1 MTAAQTAPAISVV
14 IPTYNAARYVE
25 QAVASV
31 LAQDFKDFEVLLID
45 DGSTDDTASVVARFA
60 SDPRVR
66 LLRNERNMGLI
77 ATLHRAYAQCRA
89 PLIARMDSDDICAP
103 DRFGQQVAF
112 LRGHPEI
119 DIVGGAI
126 RFFGNVVPNV
136 FTFPTSHADIHP
148 AMLFYCPLAHPALM
162 FRRELLDRGLI
173 RYDDAF
179 RHAED
184 YHLWSRLLL
193 QVKAANLSQ
202 VVLDYRLHAQQ
213 VSSDSSDKQYAA
225 SLRVRRQML
234 EECGIEPSADEIA
247 LHESVILERPPAR
260 VDYLPALAAW
270 FNRLEAAAS
279 RSGYWEVDALHRL
292 LKRKFLESAQ
302 RVGTNLAMLAK
313 SPDTGHYVSAE
324 DARQVVL
331 ETVVPTLAKRIKRR
345 LKAQLWKLRTIARK
359 P

>member
-1 MTAAQTAPAISVV
+1 MNGHFAVPAISVV
-14 IPTYNAARYVE
+14 VPTYNAARYVAE
-25 QAVASV
+25 AVASV
-31 LAQDFKDFEVLLID
+31 LAQDFSDFELLLID
-45 DGSTDDTASVVARFA
+45 DGSTDDTASVVSQFA
-60 SDPRVR
+60 ADPRVR

-77 ATLHRAYAQCRA
+77 ATLHRAYAECRG

-103 DRFGQQVAF
+103 DRFSRQVAF
-112 LRGHPEI
+112 LSAHPEV

-126 RFFGNVVPNV
+126 RFFGNVAPNV

-148 AMLFYCPLAHPALM
+148 AMLFFCPLAHPALM

-184 YHLWSRLLL
+184 YHLWSRLLR
-193 QVKAANLSQ
+193 QVKAANLPQ

-234 EECGIEPSADEIA
+234 QECGIEPSDDEVA

-260 VDYLPALAAW
+260 SDYLAALAAW
-270 FNRLEAAAS
+270 FQRLEAAA
-279 RSGYWEVDALHRL
+279 RQSGYWDADALHQL
-292 LKRKFLESAQ
+292 LKNKFLETAR
-302 RVGTNLAMLAK
+302 RVGADLAQLAK
-313 SPDTGHYVSAE
+313 TVGTSHYVSAQ
-324 DARQVVL
+324 DLSFVAPAAS
-331 ETVVPTLAKRIKRR
+331 PTLAVRIKRR
-345 LKAQLWKLRTIARK
+345 IKALMWRLRASVMK